1 MRDRRSTSKR
11 NECNLPSMSNEPRLA
26 DGFAQLL
33 DRQDG
38 VARVDQLGAAGMSS
52 AYWGT
57 QLAWGRWQRPS
68 QAVVVTHN
76 GPLTPAQQEWV
87 AILGAGARAVLC
99 GRSAASR
106 WGLDGWDDGRI
117 HVLVERG
124 TSVPTLGLPVKVH
137 ESRRYF
143 PANDPH
149 PAKSPPMTRLD
160 RSIVDAAV
168 WTTQQRSA
176 CGLAIAAVQQ
186 RLTQPARLLAE
197 LERAGKVRHRRLL
210 RAVLV
215 DVEGGAQALSE
226 VDFERICRRNGFPAP
241 IRQRVRVDD
250 SGRRRYIDA
259 EIRTRRGKRLAIE
272 IDGAAHLIVGSY
284 WQDMARANEIILSGQ
299 SLLRFPTVALYLD
312 EATVVDQLRRAI
324 ND

>member
-1 MRDRRSTSKR
+1 
-11 NECNLPSMSNEPRLA
+11 MSDVPRHA
-26 DGFAQLL
+26 DGFTQLL

-38 VARVDQLGAAGMSS
+38 VVRVDQLGTAGISRS
-52 AYWGT
+52 HWRA
-57 QLAWGRWQRPS
+57 QLAWGRWQQPCP
-68 QAVVVTHN
+68 AVIVAHN
-76 GPLTPAQQEWV
+76 GPLTAAQQEWV
-87 AILGAGARAVLC
+87 AILGSGARAVLC

-106 WGLDGWDDGRI
+106 WGLGGWDDGRI

-124 TSVPTLGLPVKVH
+124 TSVPDLGLRVKIH

-143 PANDPH
+143 PADDPH
-149 PAKSPPMTRLD
+149 PAKVPPMTRPE

-168 WTTQQRSA
+168 WTMQQRSA
-176 CGLAIAAVQQ
+176 CGLVIAAVQQ
-186 RLTQPARLLAE
+186 RLTQPARLVAE
-197 LERAGKVRHRRLL
+197 LEKAGKVRHRRVL

-226 VDFERICRRNGFPAP
+226 VDFARICRRNGFPAP
-241 IRQRVRVDD
+241 IRQSVRVDV
-250 SGRRRYIDA
+250 SGRRRYIDV
-259 EIRTRRGKRLAIE
+259 EMRTRRGKRLAIE

-284 WQDMARANEIILSGQ
+284 WQDMARANEIALSGQ

-324 ND
+324 RD